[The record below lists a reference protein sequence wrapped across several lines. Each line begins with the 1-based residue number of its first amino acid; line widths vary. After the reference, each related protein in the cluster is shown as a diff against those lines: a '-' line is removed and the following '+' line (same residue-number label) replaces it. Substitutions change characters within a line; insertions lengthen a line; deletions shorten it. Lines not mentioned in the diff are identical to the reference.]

1 MFGRKLGRTRA
12 PSIGLRGASALA
24 AAALLIAACGD
35 GGNDANGGGGTGA
48 IGGSGGDAGTGGT
61 GGVTSPWIEGPTGT
75 GIKELAGD
83 FTVQTLD
90 GPWNLRENWNGES
103 VLFFAHVPNDPND
116 YSDPV
121 WNTADLS
128 RLFKDGPVA
137 HYVFLTKATDRN
149 ADLQELKGRIDAAF
163 ARRTPE
169 EQAAWAGHFHYVTDE
184 IASLDNALGGFIKA
198 NPYAAFFGWA
208 IDHDRKWREAGY
220 LANVVTGKPHFRFLA
235 RAAAGFDYERAMHQ
249 RVDGLG
255 AKVVTVFDGQTHQG
269 GWEAGMKTSVEV
281 NFPSAAEMAGYDSMA
296 VYMYN
301 ACPGH
306 KQSAGANNLGCNEW
320 DYSQSLM
327 LCDADDPTKCDTELV
342 RYVTSYGREGEW
354 LTDVSPLLPLVN
366 GGGTRT
372 LQYVGANGY
381 EMHVKILLW
390 NEGKPWRPVG
400 IKYLWGKG
408 ANAEPWNE
416 SYDSLHP
423 PVAFTIDDP
432 ATSHVELFASI
443 TGHGF
448 GAVEGNCAE
457 FCNHQHQFS
466 VNGTAFTKEH
476 PEAGTSLGCFEKVE
490 EGVVPNQFGTWPL
503 GRGGWCPGQ
512 DVKPWGADVSSALV
526 SGENTIE
533 YHALYEGEP
542 YVPVVTEPA
551 NYMPELRVASWLV
564 TYVKQ

>member
-12 PSIGLRGASALA
+12 PSIGLRASALA
-24 AAALLIAACGD
+24 AAALLITACGD

-90 GPWNLRENWNGES
+90 GPWNLRENWTGEES
-103 VLFFAHVPNDPND
+103 VLFFVHFPGNE
-116 YSDPV
+116 YSDGV
-121 WNTADLS
+121 WNSADIS
-128 RLFKDGPVA
+128 RIFKDGPVA
-137 HYVFLTKATDRN
+137 HYVFLTTAEDRT
-149 ADLQELKGRIDAAF
+149 ADLQELKGRIDAAYE
-163 ARRTPE
+163 RRTDE
-169 EQAAWAGHFHYVTDE
+169 EKAAWAGRIHFVTDDPRG
-184 IASLDNALGGFIKA
+184 LDDALGDFLAA
-198 NPYAAFFGWA
+198 NQTAAFYGWG
-208 IDHDRKWREAGY
+208 IDRDRTWREAGY
-220 LANVVTGKPHFRFLA
+220 LANVGTGKPHIRFLA

-249 RVDGLG
+249 RINGLG
-255 AKVVTVFDGQTHQG
+255 AKAITVFDGETHAG
-269 GWEAGMKTSVEV
+269 GWAEGMKSNVQVT
-281 NFPSAAEMAGYDSMA
+281 FPPAEEMAGYDSMA

-306 KQSAGANNLGCNEW
+306 LQGKDAGCNEW

-327 LCDADDPTKCDTELV
+327 LCDAGDPTSCDTELV
-342 RYVTSYGREGEW
+342 RYVTPYGREGEW

-390 NEGKPWRPVG
+390 NAGKPWRPVG
-400 IKYLWGKG
+400 IQYLWGKG

-416 SYDSLHP
+416 SYDALHP
-423 PVAFTIDDP
+423 PVTFTIDDP
-432 ATSHVELFASI
+432 TTSHVEIFASI

-448 GAVEGNCAE
+448 GAVEENCAE
-457 FCNHQHQFS
+457 FCNHQHEFS

-490 EGVVPNQFGTWPL
+490 EGVVPNQFGTWPF

-526 SGENTIE
+526 SGENTIA
-533 YHALYEGEP
+533 YRALFEGQP
-542 YVPVVTEPA
+542 YTPVQTVPDG
-551 NYMPELRVASWLV
+551 YMPELRVASWLV